1 MKRVSPFTLFLLV
14 LLVCVTLVTTACGS
28 AGKPI
33 AQAAGPA
40 EQAATP
46 VQVAAATTGDIS
58 SIFAY
63 SGNLQ
68 SKRSVS
74 IIPGA
79 SGRIQTLLVAVGDEV
94 KAGDP
99 LMTVES
105 DRYAAQLLQAQA
117 ALTTTKL
124 NYAKMQRGP
133 RPEEIAAAQ
142 TAVEL
147 ARAVVKDATTVTDDQ
162 RTAAAAAMAQAE
174 ANLRM
179 AQSNYDKIAWAG
191 QVGMTPQSIALQ
203 QATTAYEAALA
214 SYNMQTHPRDTA
226 IAPLQAALAQAE
238 LKEALTVQPFTD
250 LDFQLAQT
258 GIKQAEAA
266 VEMAQ
271 LALKEATVAAPFDG
285 VVAELYVTQGTMVGP
300 TAPVALFVS
309 KDVEVLVNVEESRI
323 GQMSLNQNAALRVT
337 AYPGQDFPAV
347 VTSIAPVASKDTHT
361 FPIKIT
367 PADEKGL
374 LRSGMYA
381 DVSVLAQEKKG
392 AVLVP
397 RAAVTVVGGK
407 ETIYVLKGDVVEQ
420 RAVTTGLSDGDH
432 VEILSGVAQG
442 DQIVIAG
449 QGNLTD
455 GAKVEVVSQS

>member
-1 MKRVSPFTLFLLV
+1 MKRVSPFTLFMLL
-14 LLVCVTLVTTACGS
+14 LLVCVMLITTACGPT
-28 AGKPI
+28 AKPV
-33 AQAAGPA
+33 AQAAAA

-46 VQVAAATTGDIS
+46 VQVAAVMTGDIS

-63 SGNLQ
+63 AGNLQ

-79 SGRIQTLLVAVGDEV
+79 SGRVQTLRVAVGDEV
-94 KAGDP
+94 KAGDA

-105 DRYAAQLLQAQA
+105 DRYAAQLKQAEA
-117 ALTTTKL
+117 ALTTAKL

-226 IAPLQAALAQAE
+226 IAPLQAQLAQAE
-238 LKEALTVQPFTD
+238 LREALTLQPYTD
-250 LDFQLAQT
+250 LDFQLVQT

-271 LALKEATVAAPFDG
+271 LQMKEATVVAPFDG
-285 VVAELYVTQGTMVGP
+285 VVAELYVTQGTM
-300 TAPVALFVS
+300 ASSQSPVALFVS
-309 KDVEVLVNVEESRI
+309 RDVEVLVNVEEARI
-323 GQMSLNQNAALRVT
+323 GQISLNQNAALRVT

-367 PADEKGL
+367 PSDEKGL

-381 DVSVLAQEKKG
+381 DVAMLAQEKKG
-392 AVLVP
+392 ALLVP
-397 RAAVTVVGGK
+397 RAAVTMVGGK

-420 RAVTTGLSDGDH
+420 RAVTIGLSDSDH
-432 VEILSGVAQG
+432 IEILSGVAQ
-442 DQIVIAG
+442 DDKVVVAG
-449 QGNLTD
+449 QSNLTD
-455 GAKVEVVSQS
+455 GAKVEVVGQS